1 MSLRRRLVLGFLLVA
16 VVLVIADVV
25 VISTVRTS
33 LTAQI
38 DRRLDSAVPGF
49 LRPGGLA
56 RNVDPLGPPPQTGDA
71 ATDPGAL
78 SELFIELRDLTT
90 GATTRVADGVGTNQ
104 PSPMVSAATVQAHL
118 PRPGATSEPFTVGSE
133 GDPGSHW
140 RMTVALD
147 NDGRRVVLAG
157 LPLGATEST
166 FNRITVLTLAATG
179 TVLLALALAGWWVV
193 RLGIRPIDELAAT
206 ADAVA
211 EGDLSRRIGPGPPGT
226 EAGRLAVAFNG
237 MVHQIEGAFAERQA
251 SEDQLRR
258 FVADAS
264 HELRTPLTSIRG
276 YTELYRSGALHDGEE
291 VGDALRRIEAE
302 ATRMGGLVDDLLV
315 LARLDQGRP
324 LGAEPVDLV
333 PLARDAVADARAVEP
348 DRPIDLV
355 CGVHAAM
362 VVGDEARLRQVMAN
376 LLANTRVHTPS
387 DAAVDISLELVAG
400 RVRFTVADH
409 GPGMSPEALEHVFER
424 FYRADSSRSR
434 DHGGSGLGLSIVAAV
449 VAAHGG
455 SVRASS
461 PPGGGAVFV
470 IELPGAVTAAAT
482 ATPALEPEVSGS

>member
-1 MSLRRRLVLGFLLVA
+1 MLGFLLVA

-25 VISTVRTS
+25 VISTVRSS

-38 DRRLDSAVPGF
+38 DRRLDAAVPGF

-56 RNVDPLGPPPQTGDA
+56 RNLDPFGPPP
-71 ATDPGAL
+71 ATSEPGTAPGEL
-78 SELFIELRDLTT
+78 SELFIEVRDRSTGTT
-90 GATTRVADGVGTNQ
+90 IRVADGVGAGQ
-104 PSPMVSAATVQAHL
+104 PSPSVSDATIEDNL
-118 PRPGATSEPFTVGSE
+118 PGPGATSEPFTVGSE
-133 GDPGSHW
+133 GDAGSHW

-157 LPLGATEST
+157 LPLSSTEST

-324 LGAEPVDLV
+324 LDAEPVDLV

-348 DRPIDLV
+348 DRPIELV
-355 CGVHAAM
+355 CGIPMAM

-387 DAAVDISLELVAG
+387 DAAVDVALELVAG

-409 GPGMSPEALEHVFER
+409 GPGMGPEALEHVFER

-461 PPGGGAVFV
+461 PPGGGAAFV
-470 IELPGAVTAAAT
+470 IELPEAEVAT
-482 ATPALEPEVSGS
+482 EPLMAPPTPSALGS